1 MQMITCEWFITN
13 CTSSYASGSEVGRVP
28 DAQAQ
33 QAACTTTNLAGLQNL
48 IPDMSRTELP
58 DNKVRRLRL
67 EGFGI
72 VKSITSTKQ
81 LSMQRN

>member
-1 MQMITCEWFITN
+1 MQMITCEWYITN

-33 QAACTTTNLAGLQNL
+33 QAVCTTTNLAGLQNL

-58 DNKVRRLRL
+58 TIKSDRFAWKVLGL
-67 EGFGI
+67 
-72 VKSITSTKQ
+72 
-81 LSMQRN
+81 